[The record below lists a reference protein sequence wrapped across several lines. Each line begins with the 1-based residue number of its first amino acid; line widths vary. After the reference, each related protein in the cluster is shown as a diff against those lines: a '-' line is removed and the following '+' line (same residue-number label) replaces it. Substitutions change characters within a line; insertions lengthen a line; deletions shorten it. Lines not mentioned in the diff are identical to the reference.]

1 MHNKTKYIYIY
12 NVYCILYIIYIYIL
26 YIYKY
31 IIYTYIQVLIY
42 NNSCVHYVHH
52 VPKYMSYHKAFVVI
66 TGRAHRFHDY
76 ISVIPILLL

>member
-42 NNSCVHYVHH
+42 NKKTH
-52 VPKYMSYHKAFVVI
+52 V
-66 TGRAHRFHDY
+66 Y
-76 ISVIPILLL
+76 IMYIMYLST